1 MCILVLLL
9 FQVAQYQVG
18 PRSKKQPNL
27 STHAPTDRTAS
38 ESAQLASEIG
48 KLSMELSELKE
59 NVMDAKV
66 KLGESVGILKV
77 QLEKMGSLEA
87 QVEEARITHEAL
99 TSANTAVEEA
109 NEMAMAQRAQ
119 QPVETADLF
128 SWGAPAALEATD
140 HPTPNTERA
149 NKEWTDFVDAHLMNF
164 SGPFCIAKELIIV
177 SAINHDHEAAL
188 RCQLENPKCNTNYS
202 FPTGAFSNA
211 RAIPNYF
218 KRDSNFL
225 FWREDISKY
234 HVFGKDDG
242 VYMEDSPPP
251 PFGNRSGE
259 GLPLLLDNGVG
270 AYQFGHTMNLLV
282 GLITLLEAETKEL
295 DNVTVLVDFLH
306 SKHPRWQSAV
316 IDSLVADVVMKSSWA
331 HKREN
336 NDTRELLLRVPE
348 HSDNPQN
355 SICFGNSM
363 KTMSPEQL
371 WLHPR
376 EAELFQKAIRR
387 AYPNFAPKTD
397 SCPPPKAIVMY
408 RSGLGNQMRKIL
420 NYNAVEEALLDNGIQ
435 NYTNETVAQHTPIEE
450 VIDLFSSAGLI
461 ISTHSSQMKL
471 LVFAHP
477 DTVVVEVRSMDMVK
491 FSNPFGAGLNA
502 LPVHYMAHNVHKA
515 VVGCKTPEVCEMWAQ
530 KGNVYADVM
539 VNRSRLA
546 SSIAEGLKL
555 QEKRCPIW

>member
-1 MCILVLLL
+1 MGRHSKRIFYILCILVGLLL
-9 FQVAQYQVG
+9 FRGRLLLAPYQVG
-18 PRSKKQPNL
+18 PSSDL
-27 STHAPTDRTAS
+27 STHAPTDRTHQIS
-38 ESAQLASEIG
+38 
-48 KLSMELSELKE
+48 
-59 NVMDAKV
+59 
-66 KLGESVGILKV
+66 
-77 QLEKMGSLEA
+77 
-87 QVEEARITHEAL
+87 
-99 TSANTAVEEA
+99 
-109 NEMAMAQRAQ
+109 
-119 QPVETADLF
+119 
-128 SWGAPAALEATD
+128 
-140 HPTPNTERA
+140 HPTPNTERS
-149 NKEWTDFVDAHLMNF
+149 NKEWNDFVNAHLMNF
-164 SGPFCIAKELIIV
+164 GGPFCIAKELIIV
-177 SAINHDHEAAL
+177 SAINGDHEAAL

-211 RAIPNYF
+211 RGIP
-218 KRDSNFL
+218 KDLRDSNLL

-234 HVFGKDDG
+234 HVFGKHDV

-259 GLPLLLDNGVG
+259 ELPLLLDNHVG
-270 AYQFGHTMNLLV
+270 AYQFGHTMNLFV

-306 SKHPRWQSAV
+306 NKHPRWQSAV

-331 HKREN
+331 HKRKNN
-336 NDTRELLLRVPE
+336 NDTRGPLLLRVPE
-348 HSDNPQN
+348 NPQN
-355 SICFGNSM
+355 TICFGNSM

-408 RSGLGNQMRKIL
+408 RSGQGNQMRKIL

-477 DTVVVEVRSMDMVK
+477 DTVVVEVRSTDMVIYQSIANGRNT
-491 FSNPFGAGLNA
+491 SNPFGAGLNA
-502 LPVHYMAHNVHKA
+502 LPVHYMAHNVHQA
-515 VVGCKTPEVCEMWAQ
+515 VVGCTTPEVCEMWAR
-530 KGNVYADVM
+530 KGNMYADVM